1 MSTSTESV
9 VVGLRVRPLL
19 ERDLSEGARECLRK
33 VAGEPQV
40 VLGADRAFTFN
51 HVFDP
56 KATQGEIFDGCIR
69 PIIESVLDGYNATI
83 LAYGQTGSGKTHT
96 MGSSYS
102 EEAAAGEDA
111 GLIPRAI
118 AHLFEIA
125 GANPE
130 SSVSATAT
138 FIEIY
143 KEEVHDLLTWK
154 ENAEGGGSLATL
166 AIRENAEGGGL
177 TLTGQQSK
185 EVKSVEDA
193 MGVLA
198 DGARNRATGA
208 TAMNATSSRSHAIF
222 TMSLSIKLANGKTF
236 APKLHFVDLAGSERA
251 KRTGASGERLQ
262 EGIQIN
268 KGLLALGNV
277 INALCERHSHVPYRD
292 SKLTRLLQDSLGG
305 NSRTV
310 MLACVSPGDTDME
323 ETLNTLKYAN
333 RARQIRNKP
342 LLAQDPTQARIGQ
355 LMEQI
360 TLLQARL
367 AHYEGGGE
375 PLPPLAQPDA
385 AQPTGGGAVPVPNG
399 ENGHAAGGATDGATN
414 SVLLR
419 RVTQLQKENETLR
432 ARMSSLL
439 RVPTSSGAS
448 AGSAEAGGGALM
460 ALDSA
465 RSIGEDEEGA
475 TSHRSSSGSASDVAV
490 AGGLSA
496 AEDCAYAQEAMDLE
510 LEFLQKQGELSEELE
525 GLNASLA
532 LKQALLAAQPSSDN
546 AASSDDEVAVLCE
559 TLASLE
565 NKLKDVETER
575 DAFHRQVSELRMHS
589 DGQGQPSKMASRKL
603 EALEAEISR
612 LKKQRSQQ
620 EALLKARQ
628 ASDQR
633 VKQLEGEIDNIKA
646 QKVQITR
653 RQREEAETHR
663 AQRSARE
670 REMVQLRRKGDK
682 QAAHV
687 AKLEG
692 ANAKQAMV
700 LKRKNEEIE
709 RLAAAQKKQRG
720 TEGIVHRRPAFGPGG
735 GQAAP
740 LDRPS
745 SAGRPAFGHGAG
757 PAAPLDRPSTG
768 GLPSA
773 RKPNVGGVTAP
784 TQASQNRLEG
794 KREDDIQKAVGVMTS
809 RPREWLDTELKA
821 IVEQQKIREQVN
833 VQIEMRRQAAI
844 SLRALEM
851 RAEQSADEPMEIE
864 GGEDLA
870 RNAARAAEAETLRLK
885 VQHHSTQV
893 GMLQAKLVRNNESAE
908 ATTEKKFEALRD
920 IKDAKALLKAS
931 LPQLVSLKLSLEK
944 KEQMLTSQKGSLED
958 ATDLANGLRLQLMR
972 ERKVAEE
979 RAKEST
985 HALVQAQNEL
995 KELQGSISQQP
1006 PPPPPEPERP
1016 AESDKDGTARLDE
1029 RLAKIKGTLSRH
1041 EKNPTLEEEG
1051 EEEGEEEEEEG
1062 EEDTASEES
1071 EAEEEGEE
1079 DGARASD
1086 DDYFPTPTKVNKAI
1100 KERVAVTAAKG
1111 AAPLSG
1117 LFDGADEE
1125 EDVRDQVKD
1134 SVAHRRGRRSIAVG
1148 AKLPRRLSTEP
1159 IEVGDAEA
1167 QPLEAR
1173 LEQRPRQPGPKPR
1186 EKKIHSTSYNSS
1198 DEKEDIAANPAPA
1211 ERRHSKKLM
1220 PQAGPSTKATEVLME
1235 IN

>member
-1 MSTSTESV
+1 M
-9 VVGLRVRPLL
+9 
-19 ERDLSEGARECLRK
+19 
-33 VAGEPQV
+33 
-40 VLGADRAFTFN
+40 
-51 HVFDP
+51 
-56 KATQGEIFDGCIR
+56 
-69 PIIESVLDGYNATI
+69 
-83 LAYGQTGSGKTHT
+83 
-96 MGSSYS
+96 
-102 EEAAAGEDA
+102 
-111 GLIPRAI
+111 
-118 AHLFEIA
+118 
-125 GANPE
+125 
-130 SSVSATAT
+130 
-138 FIEIY
+138 
-143 KEEVHDLLTWK
+143 
-154 ENAEGGGSLATL
+154 
-166 AIRENAEGGGL
+166 
-177 TLTGQQSK
+177 
-185 EVKSVEDA
+185 
-193 MGVLA
+193 
-198 DGARNRATGA
+198 
-208 TAMNATSSRSHAIF
+208 
-222 TMSLSIKLANGKTF
+222 
-236 APKLHFVDLAGSERA
+236 
-251 KRTGASGERLQ
+251 
-262 EGIQIN
+262 
-268 KGLLALGNV
+268 
-277 INALCERHSHVPYRD
+277 
-292 SKLTRLLQDSLGG
+292 
-305 NSRTV
+305 
-310 MLACVSPGDTDME
+310 
-323 ETLNTLKYAN
+323 
-333 RARQIRNKP
+333 
-342 LLAQDPTQARIGQ
+342 
-355 LMEQI
+355 
-360 TLLQARL
+360 
-367 AHYEGGGE
+367 
-375 PLPPLAQPDA
+375 
-385 AQPTGGGAVPVPNG
+385 PVPNG

-851 RAEQSADEPMEIE
+851 RAEQSGDEPMEIE

-1006 PPPPPEPERP
+1006 PPPPPSR
-1016 AESDKDGTARLDE
+1016 SDR
-1029 RLAKIKGTLSRH
+1029 LSR
-1041 EKNPTLEEEG
+1041 TR
-1051 EEEGEEEEEEG
+1051 
-1062 EEDTASEES
+1062 TALRGWTRGWQRLRERSLGTRRTRLS
-1071 EAEEEGEE
+1071 RRR
-1079 DGARASD
+1079 ARRRARRRRRRVKRTRRRRRARPRRRERRMAPEHQTTTTSQLRRKSIRRSRRGSRSRLPRAPRRSLASSMAQ
-1086 DDYFPTPTKVNKAI
+1086 TRRKTCVTKSKTVSL
-1100 KERVAVTAAKG
+1100 T
-1111 AAPLSG
+1111 
-1117 LFDGADEE
+1117 GADAARSRS
-1125 EDVRDQVKD
+1125 VRSFRAGCRPNRSRWVMLRPSHWRRAWS
-1134 SVAHRRGRRSIAVG
+1134 SVHGSRAQSRGRRRFTRRVTTRQMRRRTSPPT
-1148 AKLPRRLSTEP
+1148 PRRRRGATVRSSCRRR
-1159 IEVGDAEA
+1159 A
-1167 QPLEAR
+1167 QAR
-1173 LEQRPRQPGPKPR
+1173 KQRRF
-1186 EKKIHSTSYNSS
+1186 
-1198 DEKEDIAANPAPA
+1198 
-1211 ERRHSKKLM
+1211 
-1220 PQAGPSTKATEVLME
+1220 
-1235 IN
+1235 